1 MSNKLVSIVIS
12 AYNEQD
18 NVVQL
23 YAELQKTLNTVKNI
37 DFEFIYVDDGSSDK
51 TYANLLKL
59 QHKDDRV
66 KIVQFKRNFGH
77 EIAMTAGM
85 DYAKGDAVIFM
96 DADLQHP
103 PFYIPQM
110 IELWQ
115 HGKEIVLTKRKDNQA
130 TGKIYKFCAKTF
142 YYILNLLS
150 DRPIM
155 ESAPDFRLLDR
166 KYVEFLKNF
175 NEQDRLFRG
184 LLSYIMPQNNVEII
198 DFVAPQRFSGESKY
212 NFIKS
217 LRLAVN
223 SIIQFSVLPLRLAT
237 VIGIIGAIFALVLGL
252 YVFVEHFFLN
262 NPTPGYA
269 TIMVTVV
276 FLGAVQLI
284 CLGIIGEYIG
294 KIHLE
299 VKKRPLYVADYIE
312 HKEKKNGRKKDI

>member
-1 MSNKLVSIVIS
+1 MPKKNKLVSIVIS

-18 NVVQL
+18 NV
-23 YAELQKTLNTVKNI
+23 AELHKQLDASTKSCKGV
-37 DFEFIYVDDGSSDK
+37 DFEYIFVDDGSKDK
-51 TYANLLKL
+51 TRENCLKL
-59 QHKDDRV
+59 QQKDPRV
-66 KIVQFKRNFGH
+66 KIVELKRNFGH

-103 PFYIPQM
+103 PLYIPKM
-110 IELWQ
+110 VEAWQ
-115 HGKEIVLTKRKDNQA
+115 NGKEIVLTKRLDNVA
-130 TGKIYKFCAKTF
+130 TSKLYKMCAKTF
-142 YYILNLLS
+142 YYVLNLLS
-150 DRPIM
+150 DMPIM

-166 KYVEFLKNF
+166 KYVDFLKGF

-184 LLSYIMPQNNVEII
+184 LLSWIMPQDNVEII
-198 DFVAPQRFSGESKY
+198 GFVAPERFSGESKY

-223 SIIQFSVLPLRLAT
+223 SIIQFSVMPLRLAT
-237 VIGIIGAIFALVLGL
+237 GLGVIAAVLALLMGV
-252 YVFVEHFFLN
+252 YVFVEHFFLH

-294 KIHLE
+294 KIHME
-299 VKKRPLYVADYIE
+299 VKKRPLYVADFI
-312 HKEKKNGRKKDI
+312 EKKAKKDDA